1 MARYPQA
8 ILVSCEIPWDDNER
22 LMEDVFR
29 REVRTALQDF
39 HNIYVFGTAGEGYA
53 VDTARFRRIV
63 EVFQEETCDAKTRG
77 AAVRPMVGVI
87 GLSTAMIAER
97 LEFAYQTGF
106 RTFQIAMP
114 SWGPLND
121 AEVMTFFVDVCGSF
135 PDAQFLHY
143 NLPRAK
149 RVLMGPDYRRLADAV
164 PNLVATKNTGG
175 GMDRAASVMTHA
187 PELQHFFGEANF
199 PHGCMYGECSL
210 LASFATMSPHKTKAL
225 FEAGRSGRLP
235 ELFRLQKEFHDM
247 LTGVLGPVLAEE
259 RIDGAYDKMLVRLGG
274 FEEMPLRLLSPYQ
287 CFTEEQY
294 QACKRAL
301 YERFAD
307 WVRSD
312 HVQ

>member
-8 ILVSCEIPWDDNER
+8 ILVSCEIPWDDNEQ
-22 LMEDVFR
+22 LLEDVFR
-29 REVRTALQDF
+29 REVRNALQGFNDV
-39 HNIYVFGTAGEGYA
+39 YVFGTAGEGYA
-53 VDTARFRRIV
+53 VDTARFQRIV
-63 EVFQEETCDAKTRG
+63 EVFYEETRRDE
-77 AAVRPMVGVI
+77 VRPMVGVI
-87 GLSTAMIAER
+87 GLSTANIVER
-97 LEFAYQTGF
+97 LAFAHRVGF

-114 SWGPLND
+114 CWGALND
-121 AEVMTFFVDVCGSF
+121 KEVMTFFTDVCGAF

-149 RVLMGPDYRRLADAV
+149 RVLMGPDYRRLVEAV

-175 GMDRAASVMTHA
+175 GLDRAASVMTHA

-210 LASFATMSPHKTKAL
+210 LASLAPMSPYKIKAL
-225 FEAGRSGRLP
+225 FEAGRTGQWA
-235 ELFRLQKEFHDM
+235 EAFKLQREFHDM
-247 LTGVLGPVLAEE
+247 LIGVFGPALAEE

-294 QACKRAL
+294 QAHKRTL
-301 YERFAD
+301 HERFPD
-307 WVRSD
+307 FLR
-312 HVQ
+312 